1 VKPPTKSSFRQRVS
15 DAVIHS
21 AALALS
27 SLLTYWIV
35 TRVFSGFHFV
45 SHSDDLLG
53 GMWAVVA
60 TLFVYRYSYS
70 QSLSAAIH
78 RMSATLVSFV
88 LCFVYFLLT
97 SFHPWG
103 LALLIGIGTLIM
115 MLIGQPDDV
124 VTTSITTAVVMVVA
138 ALSPQSPWEQPILR
152 LLDTAIGVAI
162 GLLGAWLAL
171 RFAPRLRGRRGDVT
185 TQSTR

>member
-1 VKPPTKSSFRQRVS
+1 MTFLTKSASGRKIS
-15 DAVIHS
+15 AAVIHS

-35 TRVFSGFHFV
+35 TNFLTNIYFA

-53 GMWAVVA
+53 GMWAAVA
-60 TLFVYRYSYS
+60 TLFVYRYSYQ

-78 RMSATLVSFV
+78 RMAATLVSFV
-88 LCFVYFLLT
+88 VCFVYLLLAT
-97 SFHPWG
+97 FHPWG
-103 LALLIGIGTLIM
+103 LALLIGIGALVM
-115 MLIGQPDDV
+115 MLIGRPDDV

-138 ALSPQSPWEQPILR
+138 ALSPHSPWEQPILR

-162 GLLGAWLAL
+162 GVVGAWLAL
-171 RFAPRLRGRRGDVT
+171 RFAPRLRGRSGDFKIE
-185 TQSTR
+185 SPR

>member
-1 VKPPTKSSFRQRVS
+1 VTLPTKGSSDRKLS
-15 DAVIHS
+15 GAAIHS
-21 AALALS
+21 VALALS

-35 TRVFSGFHFV
+35 TSVFSGFHSV

-60 TLFVYRYSYS
+60 TLFVYRYTYS

-88 LCFVYFLLT
+88 LCFAYFLLT

-103 LALLIGIGTLIM
+103 LALLIGIGTLVM

-171 RFAPRLRGRRGDVT
+171 RFAPRLRGRKGDFT
-185 TQSTR
+185 TESTG